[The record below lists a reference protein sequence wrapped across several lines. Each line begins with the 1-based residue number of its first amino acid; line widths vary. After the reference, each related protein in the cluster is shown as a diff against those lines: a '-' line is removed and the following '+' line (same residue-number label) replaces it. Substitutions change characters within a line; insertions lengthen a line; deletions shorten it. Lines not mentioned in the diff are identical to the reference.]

1 MPMTPYLVSQFA
13 QSTMTNLVRECFGY
27 DFPDILTKR
36 QVGYIFNYLNR
47 LDAKTVLLEFQ
58 YVDKDF
64 LEDFSRYYAKRYG
77 NDGHK
82 CARMHFFAC
91 PLDHGMVSEILAGG
105 PSADVLVK
113 TLQDNYLGFMVIKP
127 LPKTFIGKTCLK
139 VMDDESTYDKR
150 KRRLSR
156 KYKVDLFG
164 IGLSVESLAF
174 QEQDKVIAACATTAI
189 WSALHALQWHSIRS
203 VHSCSEI
210 TMNALNDRS
219 GSSNSFPNTE
229 LNAEQMLRS
238 IDAEGLRH
246 HQENLRGTDEK
257 RFFETVVSHIDSQL
271 PLIFIGDVY
280 SLSGPG
286 KNRPTREGNHAICI
300 VGYKQ
305 DHEKILYIHDDRL
318 GPYVRAKLIPTT
330 GYSMKRKPMREAWAL
345 ALQTMN
351 SDGTWSDPLELIEP
365 DVLIVPTDKKVRLPF
380 YFALET
386 CDRIKKQV
394 ALDWKTW
401 FPAEETNVA
410 DDISCRIR
418 LREISHIRQEVRDQN
433 LDYRTAV
440 ARSTDCGDSRLEP
453 LENMANPEESEP
465 SPTVQI
471 ETHNPACLDGEDAP
485 ETRPEARPED
495 EEVDAP
501 LIPSPEEVEQWQKE
515 KVNFLTKGFARFQ
528 WEAQFF
534 FGAIPIFKIY
544 IDATDVPQGDAV
556 SAVFTDNLTLG
567 TGILNLLR
575 MNPTS
580 ASFKAKD
587 GQFFPSFM
595 RRLVEVDASIDA
607 YLDETY
613 GGLRA
618 PLYLKAQEIHGQD
631 IFNNPT
637 AVRLYD
643 APRTPIAELNSKFA
657 SRRTTY
663 LIWAVAKDGALLV
676 GKEFE
681 VKIDGRLEK
690 CGHPSITAFQPA
702 RIAGEMHKAGKGFWQ
717 INAKSGRYS
726 GDYPNRDELL
736 QNALYKFQQF
746 FPTETFIIQPSVTPA
761 VMPSVN
767 IQEGDADD
775 ASF

>member
-47 LDAKTVLLEFQ
+47 LDAKNVLLEFE

-105 PSADVLVK
+105 PEADKLMR
-113 TLQDNYLGFMVIKP
+113 TLQASYLGFMVIKP

-139 VMDDESTYDKR
+139 VMEDESTNEKR

-156 KYKVDLFG
+156 QYKVDLFG
-164 IGLSVESLAF
+164 ISLSVESLAF

-210 TMNALNDRS
+210 TMNALNDRN

-238 IDAEGLRH
+238 IHAEGLRH

-271 PLIFIGDVY
+271 PLIFIGDVH
-280 SLSGPG
+280 SLGGPG
-286 KNRPTREGNHAICI
+286 KNRPKREGDHAICI

-305 DHEKILYIHDDRL
+305 DHEQILYIHDDRL
-318 GPYVRAKLIPTT
+318 GPYVRAKLIPTA
-330 GYSMKRKPMREAWAL
+330 GYSTKRKQMREVWAL
-345 ALQTMN
+345 GLQTMN
-351 SDGTWSDPLELIEP
+351 PDGTWSDPVELFEP

-380 YFALET
+380 YYALET
-386 CDRIKKQV
+386 CDRIKQQV
-394 ALDWKTW
+394 AQDWKTW
-401 FPAEETNVA
+401 FPADEYNIVEG
-410 DDISCRIR
+410 ISFRIR
-418 LREISHIRQEVRDQN
+418 LREISHIRQEVRTQSFAFNAPDLSELN
-433 LDYRTAV
+433 SEEKAEAEKGVSNNPNATEITA
-440 ARSTDCGDSRLEP
+440 SSDDLEP
-453 LENMANPEESEP
+453 SEE
-465 SPTVQI
+465 QI
-471 ETHNPACLDGEDAP
+471 K
-485 ETRPEARPED
+485 
-495 EEVDAP
+495 
-501 LIPSPEEVEQWQKE
+501 QWE
-515 KVNFLTKGFARFQ
+515 KDKVRFLTKGFARFQ

-534 FGAIPIFKIY
+534 YEGTPAFKAF

-556 SAVFTDNLTLG
+556 SAVFTDDMFYGNVV
-567 TGILNLLR
+567 LNLLLS
-575 MNPTS
+575 NHT
-580 ASFKAKD
+580 AKSFKAKD

-595 RRLVEVDASIDA
+595 RRLVEKDTSMDR

-613 GGLRA
+613 GELRA
-618 PLYLKAQEIHGQD
+618 PLYLKEQEIREQD
-631 IFNNPT
+631 IFKNPT
-637 AVRLYD
+637 AVCLYD
-643 APRTPIAELNSKFA
+643 APRIPIVELNTKFTRGA
-657 SRRTTY
+657 SY
-663 LIWAVAKDGALLV
+663 LIWTISKDGALII
-676 GKEFE
+676 GKELT
-681 VKIDGRLEK
+681 VKINGRLEK
-690 CGHPSITAFQPA
+690 CGHPSITGFKPA
-702 RIAGEMHKAGKGFWQ
+702 RIAGELHKAGKGNWK
-717 INAKSGRYS
+717 INSKSGRYS
-726 GDYPNRDELL
+726 GDYPNTDELL
-736 QNALYKFQQF
+736 QNALHKFQQF
-746 FPTETFIIQPSVTPA
+746 FPKEGFAIQAPKAPA
-761 VMPSVN
+761 SL
-767 IQEGDADD
+767 
-775 ASF
+775 

>member
-1 MPMTPYLVSQFA
+1 MSMTPYLVSQFA

-91 PLDHGMVSEILAGG
+91 PLDHGMVFEILAGG
-105 PSADVLVK
+105 PRADELVK
-113 TLQDNYLGFMVIKP
+113 TLQANYLGFMVIKP

-139 VMDDESTYDKR
+139 VMEDESTAAKR

-164 IGLSVESLAF
+164 ISLSVESLAF

-229 LNAEQMLRS
+229 LNTEQMLRS

-286 KNRPTREGNHAICI
+286 KKRPTREGNHAICI

-318 GPYVRAKLIPTT
+318 GPYVRAKLIPTA
-330 GYSMKRKPMREAWAL
+330 GYSMKRKPMRESWAL

-351 SDGTWSDPLELIEP
+351 EDGTWSDPVELIEP

-410 DDISCRIR
+410 DGISFRIR
-418 LREISHIRQEVRDQN
+418 LREISHIRQEAIDQN
-433 LDYRTAV
+433 LDYRTVETHPADDDV
-440 ARSTDCGDSRLEP
+440 TSESTEP
-453 LENMANPEESEP
+453 LISTEPAEQGPVTLQGTSEP
-465 SPTVQI
+465 TSA
-471 ETHNPACLDGEDAP
+471 NSEDASKP
-485 ETRPEARPED
+485 KAEPYAAEEELNTPLTPSAEETE
-495 EEVDAP
+495 
-501 LIPSPEEVEQWQKE
+501 LWQKE
-515 KVNFLTKGFARFQ
+515 KVKFLTKGFARFQ
-528 WEAQFF
+528 WEAQFLF
-534 FGAIPIFKIY
+534 NGLPIFKVF

-556 SAVFTDNLTLG
+556 SAVFTDNLILG
-567 TGILNLLR
+567 TGILKLLR
-575 MNPTS
+575 RNPTA

-607 YLDETY
+607 YLEETY

-618 PLYLKAQEIHGQD
+618 PLYLKAQEIQGQD

-643 APRTPIAELNSKFA
+643 APRIPIVELNKKFA

-663 LIWAVAKDGALLV
+663 LIWAVAKDGALLI

-702 RIAGEMHKAGKGFWQ
+702 RIAGEMHKIGNGTWQ

-726 GDYPNRDELL
+726 GDYPNRDDLL

-746 FPTETFIIQPSVTPA
+746 FPTEAFIIQPAASTA
-761 VMPSVN
+761 VMPSTGAP
-767 IQEGDADD
+767 EDEPGA
-775 ASF
+775 ASA

>member
-27 DFPDILTKR
+27 DFPDILTKP

-47 LDAKTVLLEFQ
+47 LGAKNVLLEFQ

-105 PSADVLVK
+105 PNAEALVK
-113 TLQDNYLGFMVIKP
+113 KLQDNYLGFMVIKP

-139 VMDDESTYDKR
+139 VMDDESTAAKR

-156 KYKVDLFG
+156 QYKVDLFG
-164 IGLSVESLAF
+164 ISLSVESLAF

-210 TMNALNDRS
+210 TMNALNDRN

-286 KNRPTREGNHAICI
+286 KKRPTREGNHAICI

-318 GPYVRAKLIPTT
+318 GPYVRAKLIPTA
-330 GYSMKRKPMREAWAL
+330 GYSMKRKPMRESWAL

-351 SDGTWSDPLELIEP
+351 EDGTWSDPVELIEP

-401 FPAEETNVA
+401 FPNEETNVA
-410 DDISCRIR
+410 DGISFRIR

-433 LDYRTAV
+433 LDYRTVETPPADED
-440 ARSTDCGDSRLEP
+440 ATSESPEP
-453 LENMANPEESEP
+453 LTSPEPVESGPATPQGTSEP
-465 SPTVQI
+465 NSVNCDDVSEPKAEPQA
-471 ETHNPACLDGEDAP
+471 E
-485 ETRPEARPED
+485 ED
-495 EEVDAP
+495 ELDAP
-501 LIPSPEEVEQWQKE
+501 LTPSDEQTELWQKE
-515 KVNFLTKGFARFQ
+515 KVKFLTKGFARFQ
-528 WEAQFF
+528 WEAQFLF
-534 FGAIPIFKIY
+534 NGLPIFKIF

-556 SAVFTDNLTLG
+556 SAIFTDNLILG
-567 TGILNLLR
+567 TGILRLLR
-575 MNPTS
+575 WNSTA

-595 RRLVEVDASIDA
+595 RRLVEVDASIDT
-607 YLDETY
+607 YLEDTY

-618 PLYLKAQEIHGQD
+618 PLYLKAQEIQEQD

-643 APRTPIAELNSKFA
+643 APRMPIVELNDKFA

-663 LIWAVAKDGALLV
+663 LIWAVAKDGALLI

-702 RIAGEMHKAGKGFWQ
+702 RIAGEMHKVSNGVWQ

-726 GDYPNRDELL
+726 GDYPNRTELL

-746 FPTETFIIQPSVTPA
+746 FPTETFTV
-761 VMPSVN
+761 
-767 IQEGDADD
+767 
-775 ASF
+775 

>member
-1 MPMTPYLVSQFA
+1 
-13 QSTMTNLVRECFGY
+13 MTNLVRECFGY

-47 LDAKTVLLEFQ
+47 LSAKTVLLEFQ

-82 CARMHFFAC
+82 CARMHFFASA
-91 PLDHGMVSEILAGG
+91 LDHGMVSEILAGG
-105 PSADVLVK
+105 PRANELVK
-113 TLQDNYLGFMVIKP
+113 TLQANYLGFMVIKP

-139 VMDDESTYDKR
+139 VMEDESTAAKR

-164 IGLSVESLAF
+164 ISLSVESLAF

-238 IDAEGLRH
+238 IDSEGLRH

-286 KNRPTREGNHAICI
+286 KKRPTREGNHAICI

-318 GPYVRAKLIPTT
+318 GPYVRAKLIPTA
-330 GYSMKRKPMREAWAL
+330 GYSMKRKPMRESWAL

-351 SDGTWSDPLELIEP
+351 ENGTWSDPVELIEP

-401 FPAEETNVA
+401 FPSEETNVA
-410 DDISCRIR
+410 DGISFRIR
-418 LREISHIRQEVRDQN
+418 LREISHIRQEVIGQN
-433 LDYRTAV
+433 LDYRTV
-440 ARSTDCGDSRLEP
+440 ETHPTDDDVISESTEP
-453 LENMANPEESEP
+453 LISKEPAEQSPVIPQSISEP
-465 SPTVQI
+465 TSV
-471 ETHNPACLDGEDAP
+471 NFEDASKP
-485 ETRPEARPED
+485 KAEPHAEEEEPNTPSAEETE
-495 EEVDAP
+495 
-501 LIPSPEEVEQWQKE
+501 LWQKE
-515 KVNFLTKGFARFQ
+515 KVKFLTKGFARFQ
-528 WEAQFF
+528 WEAQFLF
-534 FGAIPIFKIY
+534 NGLPIFKVF

-556 SAVFTDNLTLG
+556 SAVFTDNLILG
-567 TGILNLLR
+567 TGILKLLR
-575 MNPTS
+575 WNPTA

-595 RRLVEVDASIDA
+595 RRLVEVDASVDA
-607 YLDETY
+607 YLEETY

-618 PLYLKAQEIHGQD
+618 PLYLKAQEIQGQD

-643 APRTPIAELNSKFA
+643 APRMPIVELNKKFA

-663 LIWAVAKDGALLV
+663 LIWAVAKDGALLI

-702 RIAGEMHKAGKGFWQ
+702 RIAGEMHKIGNGTWQ

-726 GDYPNRDELL
+726 GDYPNRGDLL

-746 FPTETFIIQPSVTPA
+746 FPTEEFIMQP
-761 VMPSVN
+761 
-767 IQEGDADD
+767 ADYR
-775 ASF
+775 A

>member
-27 DFPDILTKR
+27 NFPDILTKR

-47 LDAKTVLLEFQ
+47 LDAETVLLEFQ

-91 PLDHGMVSEILAGG
+91 PLDHGMVSEILASG
-105 PSADVLVK
+105 PKADELVK
-113 TLQDNYLGFMVIKP
+113 TLQANYLGFMVIKP

-139 VMDDESTYDKR
+139 VMEDESTDEKR

-156 KYKVDLFG
+156 QYKVDLFG
-164 IGLSVESLAF
+164 ISLSVESLAF

-210 TMNALNDRS
+210 TMNALNDRN

-229 LNAEQMLRS
+229 LNTEQMLRS

-286 KNRPTREGNHAICI
+286 KKRPMREGNHAICV

-305 DHEKILYIHDDRL
+305 DHENILYIHDDRL
-318 GPYVRAKLIPTT
+318 GPYVRAKLIPSA
-330 GYSMKRKPMREAWAL
+330 GYSMKRKPMREVWAL

-351 SDGTWSDPLELIEP
+351 PDGTWSDPVELIEP

-401 FPAEETNVA
+401 FPSEETNVA

-418 LREISHIRQEVRDQN
+418 LREISNIRQEVRDQN

-440 ARSTDCGDSRLEP
+440 ARPTDC
-453 LENMANPEESEP
+453 
-465 SPTVQI
+465 
-471 ETHNPACLDGEDAP
+471 EDAP
-485 ETRPEARPED
+485 EPMAEAYPED
-495 EEVDAP
+495 QEADVP
-501 LIPSPEEVEQWQKE
+501 LIPSTDETKQWQKE

-534 FGAIPIFKIY
+534 FDGIPIFKIY

-556 SAVFTDNLTLG
+556 SAVFTDNLILG

-575 MNPTS
+575 KNPT
-580 ASFKAKD
+580 AGSFKAKD

-618 PLYLKAQEIHGQD
+618 PLYLKAQEIQGQD

-643 APRTPIAELNSKFA
+643 APRVPIAELNRKFA

-663 LIWAVAKDGALLV
+663 LIWAVAKDGALLI

-681 VKIDGRLEK
+681 VEVDGRSEK

-702 RIAGEMHKAGKGFWQ
+702 RIAGEMHKSGRNAWQ

-736 QNALYKFQQF
+736 HNALYKLQQF
-746 FPTETFIIQPSVTPA
+746 FPTETFIIQPA
-761 VMPSVN
+761 PSTN
-767 IQEGDADD
+767 AQEANGGA
-775 ASF
+775 ASA

>member
-1 MPMTPYLVSQFA
+1 
-13 QSTMTNLVRECFGY
+13 MTNLVRECFGY

-91 PLDHGMVSEILAGG
+91 ALDHGMVFEILAGG
-105 PSADVLVK
+105 PRADELVK
-113 TLQDNYLGFMVIKP
+113 TLQANYLGFMVIKP

-139 VMDDESTYDKR
+139 VMEDESTAVKR

-164 IGLSVESLAF
+164 ISLSVESLAF

-229 LNAEQMLRS
+229 LNTEQMLRS

-286 KNRPTREGNHAICI
+286 KKRPTREGNHAICI

-318 GPYVRAKLIPTT
+318 GPYVRAKLIPTV
-330 GYSMKRKPMREAWAL
+330 GYSMKRKPMRESWAL

-351 SDGTWSDPLELIEP
+351 EDGTWSDPVELIEP

-401 FPAEETNVA
+401 LPAEETNVA
-410 DDISCRIR
+410 DEISFRIR
-418 LREISHIRQEVRDQN
+418 LREISHIRQEIIDQN
-433 LDYRTAV
+433 LDYRTVETPPTDDDATSE
-440 ARSTDCGDSRLEP
+440 STETLMSTEP
-453 LENMANPEESEP
+453 AEQDPVTLRGTSEP
-465 SPTVQI
+465 ISAHSEGASKPKAEPHSAEEELNTQLTPSVE
-471 ETHNPACLDGEDAP
+471 ETEL
-485 ETRPEARPED
+485 
-495 EEVDAP
+495 
-501 LIPSPEEVEQWQKE
+501 WQKE
-515 KVNFLTKGFARFQ
+515 KVKFLTKGFARFQ
-528 WEAQFF
+528 WEAQFLF
-534 FGAIPIFKIY
+534 NGLPIFKVF

-556 SAVFTDNLTLG
+556 SAVFTDNLILG
-567 TGILNLLR
+567 TGILKLLR
-575 MNPTS
+575 WNPTA

-595 RRLVEVDASIDA
+595 RRLVEVDSSVDA
-607 YLDETY
+607 YLEETY

-618 PLYLKAQEIHGQD
+618 PLYLKAQEIQGQD

-643 APRTPIAELNSKFA
+643 APRMPIVELNKQFA

-663 LIWAVAKDGALLV
+663 LIWAVAKDGALLI

-681 VKIDGRLEK
+681 VKIDGRREK

-702 RIAGEMHKAGKGFWQ
+702 RIAGEMHKIGKGTWQ

-726 GDYPNRDELL
+726 GDYPNRDDLL

-746 FPTETFIIQPSVTPA
+746 FPTEAFIIQPAASTA
-761 VMPSVN
+761 VVPST
-767 IQEGDADD
+767 G
-775 ASF
+775 ASQDEPGAASA

>member
-91 PLDHGMVSEILAGG
+91 PLDHGMVSEILARG
-105 PSADVLVK
+105 PKADELVEK
-113 TLQDNYLGFMVIKP
+113 LQASYLGFMVIKP

-139 VMDDESTYDKR
+139 VMEDVSTDEKR

-156 KYKVDLFG
+156 QYKVDLFG
-164 IGLSVESLAF
+164 ISLSVESLAF

-210 TMNALNDRS
+210 TMNALNDRN

-280 SLSGPG
+280 SLSGTG
-286 KNRPTREGNHAICI
+286 KKRPKREGNHAICI

-305 DHEKILYIHDDRL
+305 DHENILYIHDDRL
-318 GPYVRAKLIPTT
+318 GPYVRAKLIPTA
-330 GYSMKRKPMREAWAL
+330 GYSMQRKPMREAWAL

-351 SDGTWSDPLELIEP
+351 PDGTWSDPIELIEP

-394 ALDWKTW
+394 ALDWQAW
-401 FPAEETNVA
+401 LPNEQPIA
-410 DDISCRIR
+410 DHITCRIR
-418 LREISHIRQEVRDQN
+418 LREISHIRQEVRDQHI
-433 LDYRTAV
+433 DYRTEME
-440 ARSTDCGDSRLEP
+440 RQGDCEDPAQEV
-453 LENMANPEESEP
+453 LENECTPEPPKPGPANPTDNTEPTFSESQDDLQP
-465 SPTVQI
+465 MAQ
-471 ETHNPACLDGEDAP
+471 ACPDDED
-485 ETRPEARPED
+485 D
-495 EEVDAP
+495 DDL
-501 LIPSPEEVEQWQKE
+501 LIPTSEETKQWQKE

-528 WEAQFF
+528 WEAQFNF
-534 FGAIPIFKIY
+534 DGLPIFKMY

-556 SAVFTDNLTLG
+556 SAVFTDNVILG
-567 TGILNLLR
+567 TGILKLLR
-575 MNPTS
+575 KNPTA

-595 RRLVEVDASIDA
+595 RRLVEEDASIDA
-607 YLDETY
+607 YLDDTY

-618 PLYLKAQEIHGQD
+618 PLYLKAQEIQGQD

-643 APRTPIAELNSKFA
+643 APRMPIIGLNGKFA
-657 SRRTTY
+657 SRKTTY
-663 LIWAVAKDGALLV
+663 LIWAVAKDGALLI
-676 GKEFE
+676 GKELE

-690 CGHPSITAFQPA
+690 CGHPSITAFKPA
-702 RIAGEMHKAGKGFWQ
+702 RIAGEMHKVGKGAWQ

-746 FPTETFIIQPSVTPA
+746 FPSETFIIQPTVSPA
-761 VMPSVN
+761 IMPST
-767 IQEGDADD
+767 IPQPDEADE
-775 ASF
+775 ASV

>member
-91 PLDHGMVSEILAGG
+91 ALDHGMVFEILAGG
-105 PSADVLVK
+105 PRADELVK
-113 TLQDNYLGFMVIKP
+113 TLQANYLGFMVIKP

-139 VMDDESTYDKR
+139 VMEDESTAVKR

-164 IGLSVESLAF
+164 ISLSVESLAF

-229 LNAEQMLRS
+229 LNTEQMLRS

-286 KNRPTREGNHAICI
+286 KKRPTREGNHAICI

-318 GPYVRAKLIPTT
+318 GPYVRAKLIPTV
-330 GYSMKRKPMREAWAL
+330 GYSMKRKPMRESWAL

-351 SDGTWSDPLELIEP
+351 EDGTWSDPVELIEP

-401 FPAEETNVA
+401 LPAEETNVA
-410 DDISCRIR
+410 DEISFRIR
-418 LREISHIRQEVRDQN
+418 LREISHIRQEIIDQN
-433 LDYRTAV
+433 LDYRTVETPPTDDDATSE
-440 ARSTDCGDSRLEP
+440 STETLMSTEP
-453 LENMANPEESEP
+453 AEQDPVTLRGTSEP
-465 SPTVQI
+465 ISAHSEGASKPKAEPHSAEEELNTQLTPSVE
-471 ETHNPACLDGEDAP
+471 ETEL
-485 ETRPEARPED
+485 
-495 EEVDAP
+495 
-501 LIPSPEEVEQWQKE
+501 WQKE
-515 KVNFLTKGFARFQ
+515 KVKFLTKGFARFQ
-528 WEAQFF
+528 WEAQFLF
-534 FGAIPIFKIY
+534 NGLPIFKVF

-556 SAVFTDNLTLG
+556 SAVFTDNLILG
-567 TGILNLLR
+567 TGILKLLR
-575 MNPTS
+575 WNPTA

-595 RRLVEVDASIDA
+595 RRLVEVDSSVDA
-607 YLDETY
+607 YLEETY

-618 PLYLKAQEIHGQD
+618 PLYLKAQEIQGQD

-643 APRTPIAELNSKFA
+643 APRMPIVELNKQFA

-663 LIWAVAKDGALLV
+663 LIWAVAKDGALLI

-681 VKIDGRLEK
+681 VKIDGRREK

-702 RIAGEMHKAGKGFWQ
+702 RIAGEMHKIGKGTWQ

-726 GDYPNRDELL
+726 GDYPNRDDLL

-746 FPTETFIIQPSVTPA
+746 FPTEAFIIQPAASTA
-761 VMPSVN
+761 VVPST
-767 IQEGDADD
+767 G
-775 ASF
+775 ASQDEPGAASA